1 MFQYQKHIG
10 ISELTKMSLIQVY
23 EHSFYLAC
31 EQLNMLFNLKKLNLF
46 RARYKYVEGDIVTHC
61 MVGLLMSLDEIDH
74 LEKNKMLAYPIFHCN
89 GVVDK
94 CFKSNS
100 SESYRTIDGVSIY
113 QVLRV
118 IQCESDLICSILS
131 ESRSHENTHQMY
143 DYLIDTLCDSICTE
157 LNHSWSYNP
166 DVVYDTKRLI
176 EIRDYFLN
184 MVTN

>member
-1 MFQYQKHIG
+1 MFDYQKHIG
-10 ISELTKMSLIQVY
+10 LSELTKMSLIQVY

-31 EQLNMLFNLKKLNLF
+31 EQLKMLLSLKKLNLF

-61 MVGLLMSLDEIDH
+61 MIGLLMSLDEIDH

-94 CFKSNS
+94 CFKPNS
-100 SESYRTIDGVSIY
+100 FEPLKTTDGISIY
-113 QVLRV
+113 HVV
-118 IQCESDLICSILS
+118 KAVQCESDLICSILNTQL
-131 ESRSHENTHQMY
+131 SHENNAKMY
-143 DYLIDTLCDSICTE
+143 EYLINVLYDSICSE
-157 LNHSWSYNP
+157 LNHDWSYNP
-166 DVVYDTKRLI
+166 DVVYDTNRMT